1 MLNWNSQRGTNNSS
15 LQPESYVPL
24 TFKNKQN
31 LLIERAEYTQKNLLL
46 QASCNFHHCS
56 QLYRSL
62 IDGETKQEELNL
74 CARFSETTSS
84 TAAMGQ
90 LLAGQHV
97 ARASLRVLPNPG
109 IHQTAEERT
118 QLHRREKSGK
128 KNQHKKH
135 TTQQPSTNRDSST
148 VEPHSAVTSFSSITL
163 TRLFFSLTY
172 LLSQS
177 RSPFFS
183 PLSMLVPSSANL
195 NKKHT
200 CWKWLK
206 GNMCR
211 VSLLLLPTLQ
221 LLMNFQTQK
230 DISTGNPQRG
240 LIALLGD

>member
-1 MLNWNSQRGTNNSS
+1 MVKQSRKNSTCVPGSQR
-15 LQPESYVPL
+15 LPAARQPWDSCCQGSTRPG
-24 TFKNKQN
+24 
-31 LLIERAEYTQKNLLL
+31 
-46 QASCNFHHCS
+46 QASGCCPT
-56 QLYRSL
+56 LGY
-62 IDGETKQEELNL
+62 IKQQKKGL
-74 CARFSETTSS
+74 SY
-84 TAAMGQ
+84 TAGRK
-90 LLAGQHV
+90 V
-97 ARASLRVLPNPG
+97 
-109 IHQTAEERT
+109 E
-118 QLHRREKSGK
+118 K

-240 LIALLGD
+240 LIALLGDWGKEWQPVSVLASWGTTHTF

>member
-1 MLNWNSQRGTNNSS
+1 MCPVLRDYQQHGSHG
-15 LQPESYVPL
+15 
-24 TFKNKQN
+24 
-31 LLIERAEYTQKNLLL
+31 
-46 QASCNFHHCS
+46 
-56 QLYRSL
+56 
-62 IDGETKQEELNL
+62 
-74 CARFSETTSS
+74 
-84 TAAMGQ
+84 TAAVRAARGQ
-90 LLAGQHV
+90 GKPQGAAQPWDT
-97 ARASLRVLPNPG
+97 SNS
-109 IHQTAEERT
+109 
-118 QLHRREKSGK
+118 RRKDSVTPQGEKWKK